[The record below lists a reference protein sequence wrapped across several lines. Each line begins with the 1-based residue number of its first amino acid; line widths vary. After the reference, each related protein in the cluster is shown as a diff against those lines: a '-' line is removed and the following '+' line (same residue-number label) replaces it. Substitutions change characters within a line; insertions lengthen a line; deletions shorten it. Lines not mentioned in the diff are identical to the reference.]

1 MFSNLILI
9 IMKKFQSFYSLLLIA
24 FTLVSC
30 SEKSATLESQSEQIP
45 SEEITELKMQNLMK
59 ESLALA
65 EGVEVVVSYLEV
77 PKNTTFP
84 RHTHPGEEFAFVVE
98 GSGFVQIGDGEK
110 IALTS
115 GKAEMVPFKK
125 EHTFSTEEESAK
137 IVVFRVHEK
146 GQPERTLVK

>member
-1 MFSNLILI
+1 
-9 IMKKFQSFYSLLLIA
+9 
-24 FTLVSC
+24 
-30 SEKSATLESQSEQIP
+30 
-45 SEEITELKMQNLMK
+45 MQNLMK

-125 EHTFSTEEESAK
+125 EHTFSTEEDMRSHVFDFAHDNDLKILQLNQKNASLESL
-137 IVVFRVHEK
+137 FREL
-146 GQPERTLVK
+146 TS